1 MPVNA
6 WSRMMK
12 AGSGPARHDMTY
24 RWEKDAMEIDL
35 I

>member
-12 AGSGPARHDMTY
+12 SGSGPARHDMTD
-24 RWEKDAMEIDL
+24 RGENDLMEIDKT
-35 I
+35 